1 MTRFVY
7 AVISHLSL
15 PVFFGYLLYR
25 GFKEPAYRARRRE
38 RFGFLPANIKSGSI
52 WFHTVSAGEAIAA
65 IPIIENV
72 LHERVGEHVL
82 VTTTTPTGYDAMRK
96 RLGSRIDLCY
106 VPYDIP
112 SCVNR
117 FLERTRPRVLFLLE
131 TELWPNLINRT
142 ASSGIPVYLLNARLS
157 EKSAKGY
164 TRLGSLTKSMFEN
177 IRVVACQ
184 YQDTM
189 DRFHS
194 LGLTKQQTVITGN
207 VKFDLTDHVLSLTD
221 DIRAIKEHRNTG
233 VLIWLAGSTHSS
245 EEEVVLNAHK
255 SVLLEFPS
263 AKLILAPRH
272 VSRADEILSE
282 CKSQGL
288 SACLSSLL
296 DLNAEVVVIDQMGI
310 LFTLYQCASVAFV
323 GGSLQH
329 TGGHN
334 PIEPAFHGLPIL
346 MGPNRR
352 NFAEVCT
359 KFAKQECLFTVS
371 NAAEIAERVLYY
383 HQDPAARAQCSK
395 RARGVVQANQGAL
408 KRVCTLVNS
417 WLDQLD

>member
-1 MTRFVY
+1 MTRFIY
-7 AVISHLSL
+7 AVISRLSL
-15 PVFFGYLLYR
+15 PVFYGYLLYR
-25 GFKEPAYRARRRE
+25 GVKEPTYRARKRE
-38 RFGFLPANIKSGSI
+38 RFGFVPTNIRTGSI

-65 IPIIENV
+65 LPIIEVV
-72 LHERVGEHVL
+72 LHERAGEHVL
-82 VTTTTPTGYDAMRK
+82 VTTTTPTGYEVMRK
-96 RLGSRIDLCY
+96 RFGSRIDLCY

-117 FLERTRPRVLFLLE
+117 FLKRTRPKVLFLLE
-131 TELWPNLINRT
+131 TELWPNLVNRT
-142 ASSGIPVYLLNARLS
+142 ATSEIPVYLLNARLS

-164 TRLGSLTKSMFEN
+164 ARLGSLTKSMLEN

-184 YQDTM
+184 YQDTL
-189 DRFHS
+189 DRFHN
-194 LGLTKQQTVITGN
+194 LGVTKQQLVITGN

-221 DIRAIKEHRNTG
+221 DIQAIKELRNNG
-233 VLIWLAGSTHSS
+233 VLIWLAGSTHSP

-255 SVLLEFPS
+255 SVLQEFPS

-282 CKSQGL
+282 CKSKGL
-288 SACLSSLL
+288 SVCLSSLL
-296 DLNAEVVVIDQMGI
+296 DLNAEVVVINQMGI

-346 MGPNRR
+346 MGPNRW

-359 KFAKQECLFTVS
+359 RFAEQECLFMVN

-383 HQDPAARAQCSK
+383 HQDPSTRAQCSE